1 MWWQQFTPEIKCD
14 LFFHRI
20 VKQGI
25 KPPTTVLT
33 NVLITIKITSKI
45 MKYIFFCKQEELNTK
60 EEAFGHCSI

>member
-1 MWWQQFTPEIKCD
+1 MCGGSSLHQESKVIIF
-14 LFFHRI
+14 

-45 MKYIFFCKQEELNTK
+45 MECIFFCKQEEMNTK
-60 EEAFGHCSI
+60 EKTFDHCII